1 MGKRDSSK
9 TRVVPVFDL
18 IAEGQTSG
26 ASWLPKLL
34 CLPIGSSKIVINPDW
49 DLTIE
54 ERGWGEK
61 EKRLDPPVSLLSWLI
76 RNPRMPNDGQL
87 SNDPIKAQKRREL
100 IEGSDVRLREA
111 LSLLR
116 HNPIKE
122 NWHIFEGITQ
132 PDVFIQTPDVMIV
145 VEGKRT
151 ETETT
156 KKTKWMSGRHQMW
169 RHIDCA
175 WEIKGKR
182 EVFGL
187 LIVEGDPA
195 SDKVPTFWMNEARII
210 ASREAL
216 TSSLPHRGQQ
226 ETESIHQCF
235 LGVTT
240 LKKICKEFG
249 IEWGRLPDLVEE

>member
-87 SNDPIKAQKRREL
+87 SNDPVKAQKRREL
-100 IEGSDVRLREA
+100 IEGSDVRLHEV
-111 LSLLR
+111 LNLLR
-116 HNPIKE
+116 HNPTKE

-132 PDVFIQTPDVMIV
+132 PDVFIQTPDIMIV

-240 LKKICKEFG
+240 WQKICKEFG
-249 IEWGRLPDLVEE
+249 IEWGLLPDLEEE